1 MLSAKCISCLVNR
14 QFRLISPF
22 DDEVKKAEYMKEVLA
37 ILGSMEPGES
47 APVAVERMDA
57 RFREYFGVDRSFE
70 DVKRQYNELLLSKED
85 ALTEVVDS
93 SSDRLLTA
101 IKLAMTG
108 NYIDFG
114 ALASVEEEEL
124 EELIRKAPNGE
135 LDGATYRRFADDLAG
150 ARRLVYIPDNCGEV
164 VFDKILIKVLRGE
177 YPSLDITAL
186 VRGRPVLNDVT
197 EADAVSVGLDR
208 LCRIVGNGS
217 GIAGTYLPS
226 VSKEAKEL
234 LDGADVIIAK
244 GQGNFETMLGCGL
257 NVYYA
262 FLCKCEW
269 FERRFGMKHLEGVFI
284 NERDPRFSGM
294 SSSL

>member
-14 QFRLISPF
+14 QLKLISPF
-22 DDEVKKAEYMKEVLA
+22 DDEVRKAEYMKEVLE
-37 ILGSMEPGES
+37 ILGSMGPGES
-47 APVAVERMDA
+47 APVAVERMDG
-57 RFREYFGVDRSFE
+57 RFFEYFGVNRSFE
-70 DVKRQYNELLLSKED
+70 EVKKRYNDLLLSKEEE
-85 ALTEVVDS
+85 LTSVADM

-101 IKLAMTG
+101 IKLARIG

-124 EELIRKAPNGE
+124 ERLIRKAPDDE
-135 LDGATYRRFADDLAG
+135 IDEETYKRFRKDLDRAE
-150 ARRLVYIPDNCGEV
+150 RLVYIPDNCGEV
-164 VFDKILIKVLRGE
+164 VFDKILIKILREE
-177 YPSLDITAL
+177 YPSLGITAL

-197 EADAVSVGLDR
+197 DSDAVQVGLDK
-208 LCRIVGNGS
+208 LCRVLGNGS

-269 FERRFGMKHLEGVFI
+269 FERRFDMKHLEGVFI

>member
-1 MLSAKCISCLVNR
+1 MLSAKCVSCLVNR

-22 DDEVKKAEYMKEVLA
+22 GDEVKKAEYMKEVLA
-37 ILGSMEPGES
+37 ILGSMGPGES
-47 APVAVERMDA
+47 APVAVERMDN
-57 RFREYFGVDRSFE
+57 RFRDYFGESRSFE
-70 DVKRQYNELLLSKED
+70 GVKKQYNDLLLSKED
-85 ALTEVVDS
+85 ELAATVDS
-93 SSDRLLTA
+93 SDDRLLATL
-101 IKLAMTG
+101 KLAMIG

-124 EELIRKAPNGE
+124 EELIRKAPDGE
-135 LDGATYRRFADDLAG
+135 IDNVTYRRFADDLAR

-164 VFDKILIKVLRGE
+164 VFDKIFIKALIEE
-177 YPSLDITAL
+177 YPSLDVTAL

-197 EADAVSVGLDR
+197 EADAVSVGLDK

-217 GIAGTYLPS
+217 GIAGTFLPS
-226 VSKEAKEL
+226 VSEEAKEL

-257 NVYYA
+257 NVYYV

-284 NERDPRFSGM
+284 NEKDPRFSGM
-294 SSSL
+294 SSSI